1 MKTIYENIQ
10 RMGYILVLLVL
21 FSGISL
27 AANHFTTVWDGQN
40 GQNHMNFVVVSAISD
55 DLPLNANDEIA
66 IFSGSY
72 CVGAKA
78 LTQSISLSNSAT
90 FLSIPASQKD
100 GVNNGFTENDTIIF
114 KFWDNINQKEMI
126 AKAVTYRNN
135 LSSWSTTGKF
145 SAGATSVVEIVSYTE
160 LTQTIVLQSGYNMI
174 STIVT
179 PKDPTVSVVAKPLCD
194 QGYLIKMQDEAG
206 NSFENWGSTG
216 WVNNLGSI
224 QKTEGYQ
231 VRVANNCQLQICG
244 RPVTLPMDIQL
255 KAGWNMISFPYSLA
269 VNAKTVVQS
278 LIDQNKLIKVQ
289 DEAGHS
295 IENWGIFGDWQNSIG
310 NLMPG
315 KAYKIKLNADATLT
329 ILQSYPK
336 SVVILAK
343 SELTDYFTTKIE
355 GNGVDHMN
363 INMVDIREAGIV
375 AGDELAAFDGDLCVG
390 TLKITESHMTNGYAS
405 IAASYSTDDKLQNG
419 FKIGDPIQVKVWNP
433 TSGEV
438 STVQTEVLGG
448 QMTYEK
454 NASVIVKLVSLLAAT
469 GLNAFDNM
477 VKIEVYPNP
486 GNGKVTVRFSQLPV
500 NGSRIDILDL
510 SGRKIASRQ
519 ISDLSEQ
526 FNLEQQSAGL
536 YIVKSTIGNYSE
548 TQKLIIN

>member
-1 MKTIYENIQ
+1 MKRIYENIQ
-10 RMGYILVLLVL
+10 KRAYILVFLAL

-40 GQNHMNFVVVSAISD
+40 GQNHMNFVVVSALSE
-55 DLPLNANDEIA
+55 DLPLSANDEIA

-72 CVGAKA
+72 CVGAKT
-78 LTQSISLSNSAT
+78 LTQQINLSNSAT
-90 FLSIPASQKD
+90 FVSIPASQKD
-100 GVNNGFTENDTIIF
+100 GVNNGFTDNDTIIF
-114 KFWDNINQKEMI
+114 KIWDNLNQKEMI

-135 LSSWSTTGKF
+135 LSTWSTTGKY
-145 SAGATSVVEIVSYTE
+145 SSGATSVVEIVSYTE
-160 LTQTIVLQSGYNMI
+160 LTQTIVLQSGYNMV

-179 PKDPTVSVVAKPLCD
+179 PNNPIISVVAKPLCD
-194 QGYLIKMQDEAG
+194 QGSLIKIQDEAG

-216 WVNNLGSI
+216 WVNNLGSF

-231 VRVANNCQLQICG
+231 FRVASNCQLQVCG
-244 RPVTLPMDIQL
+244 RPVALPLDIQL
-255 KAGWNMISFPYSLA
+255 KVGWNMISFPYSSA

-336 SVVILAK
+336 SIVIQAK
-343 SELTDYFTTKIE
+343 SEQTDYFTTKIE

-363 INMVDIREAGIV
+363 INMVDIRESGIV
-375 AGDELAAFDGDLCVG
+375 TGDELAAFDGDICVG
-390 TLKITESHMTNGYAS
+390 TLKITESHMINGYAS
-405 IAASYSTDDKLQNG
+405 IAASFSTDDKIQNG
-419 FKIGDPIQVKVWNP
+419 FKVGDPIVVKIWNP
-433 TSGEV
+433 SSGEV
-438 STVQTEVLGG
+438 STVQTEILSG

-454 NASVIVKLVSLLAAT
+454 NSSVLIKIVSLST
-469 GLNAFDNM
+469 GVNVFDNM
-477 VKIEVYPNP
+477 VKIDVYPNP
-486 GNGKVTVRFSQLPV
+486 GNGKVTVRFSQMPV
-500 NGSRIDILDL
+500 PGSRIDILDL
-510 SGRKIASRQ
+510 SGRKITSRQ

-526 FNLEQQSAGL
+526 FNLEQESAGL

>member
-1 MKTIYENIQ
+1 MKTIYENLQ

-66 IFSGSY
+66 IFSGAY

-78 LTQSISLSNSAT
+78 LTQSISLTNNTT

-114 KFWDNINQKEMI
+114 KFWDNVNQKEMI

-206 NSFENWGSTG
+206 NSFENWGTTG

-231 VRVANNCQLQICG
+231 VRVANNCQLQVCG
-244 RPVTLPMDIQL
+244 RPVSLPLDIQL
-255 KAGWNMISFPYSLA
+255 KAGWNMISFPYSSA

-329 ILQSYPK
+329 IQQSYPK
-336 SVVILAK
+336 SLVIPAK
-343 SELTDYFTTKIE
+343 SELTEYFTTKIE

-363 INMVDIREAGIV
+363 INMVNIRESGIV
-375 AGDELAAFDGDLCVG
+375 AGDELAAFDGELCVG
-390 TLKITESHMTNGYAS
+390 VLKITENHLSNGYAS
-405 IAASYSTDDKLQNG
+405 IAASFSTDDKVQNG
-419 FKIGDPIQVKVWNP
+419 FKVGDPIQVRIWNP
-433 TSGEV
+433 TSGAV
-438 STVQTEVLGG
+438 STIQTEVLGG
-448 QMTYEK
+448 HMTYEK
-454 NASVIVKLVSLLAAT
+454 NASVIVKIVSLST
-469 GLNAFDNM
+469 GAKVFEDL
-477 VKIEVYPNP
+477 VKIDVYPNP
-486 GNGKVTVRFSQLPV
+486 GNGHVTVRFSQLPAS
-500 NGSRIDILDL
+500 GSRIDILDL

-519 ISDLSEQ
+519 ISDISEQ

-536 YIVKSTIGNYSE
+536 YIVKSTIGNYSD

>member
-1 MKTIYENIQ
+1 MKRIYENIQ
-10 RMGYILVLLVL
+10 KMAYIFVLLSL

-27 AANHFTTVWDGQN
+27 ASNHFTTVWDGQN